1 MSRKLLQQ
9 LPRLLDHSVRGAHTI
24 SFGKGVNYF
33 PSLSKHGR
41 PASISQGSQTQR
53 NVRSSMSD
61 PDMFL
66 NYTPTSAVSDAGK
79 QAQLGGT
86 ARQAFPDSV
95 HIPEGGRAVSTPDYP
110 EPLRSSLTDA
120 DGLSL
125 QRDHWP
131 RKNVPH
137 PTQVPHVTSAIPE
150 PLQNSMADAEYVNV
164 RRPRQ

>member
-1 MSRKLLQQ
+1 MQCCYVVTCYTLCTIKTDRCRCTALNDLL
-9 LPRLLDHSVRGAHTI
+9 
-24 SFGKGVNYF
+24 
-33 PSLSKHGR
+33 
-41 PASISQGSQTQR
+41 
-53 NVRSSMSD
+53 
-61 PDMFL
+61 
-66 NYTPTSAVSDAGK
+66 
-79 QAQLGGT
+79 T
-86 ARQAFPDSV
+86 A
-95 HIPEGGRAVSTPDYP
+95 GGRAVSTPDYP

>member
-1 MSRKLLQQ
+1 MLRRLPHQ
-9 LPRLLDHSVRGAHTI
+9 LPSVIEQSVRAAHTM

-33 PSLSKHGR
+33 PALSKHGR
-41 PASISQGSQTQR
+41 PSKITQGSSTQR

-66 NYTPTSAVSDAGK
+66 NYTPTYAVSDVGK

-86 ARQAFPDSV
+86 ATRRAFPDSV

-120 DGLSL
+120 EGHRL
-125 QRDHWP
+125 QRDMWP
-131 RKNVPH
+131 RKNVPT
-137 PTQVPHVTSAIPE
+137 PTQVPHRTSALPE
-150 PLQNSMADAEYVNV
+150 PLQNSMADAEYVEV
-164 RRPRQ
+164 RPRQ

>member
-1 MSRKLLQQ
+1 MVKKIIAAYPGVYTTLLYDHLYLLHPLNKQVWIHCTKSTIKHM
-9 LPRLLDHSVRGAHTI
+9 LPA
-24 SFGKGVNYF
+24 
-33 PSLSKHGR
+33 
-41 PASISQGSQTQR
+41 
-53 NVRSSMSD
+53 
-61 PDMFL
+61 
-66 NYTPTSAVSDAGK
+66 
-79 QAQLGGT
+79 
-86 ARQAFPDSV
+86 
-95 HIPEGGRAVSTPDYP
+95 GGRAVSTPDYP

-125 QRDHWP
+125 QRDQWP